1 MHTASLITAAAVR
14 PTSSPALG
22 KASRSRGRAD
32 IADRQYDRRTALE
45 TAHAL
50 NAAERSFTALVQGPA
65 PLTVDGTALGHGLP
79 ARPIDLLELRA
90 ILLHPATSC
99 DTRDHVW
106 RDLVTRARRHGAD
119 WIIGCV
125 GVALPGLKAVVRDRL
140 VYLNSDSEVG
150 TARVAGDLVT
160 AFFHALLRA
169 DLNRPKV
176 AQRLL
181 SQSAQNVVR
190 TYRPKVRAVP
200 VAPSTMAELDSSAS
214 STGGHP
220 EMLLDSAVRQGVITA
235 HDAEI
240 IAVTRLEKVPP
251 AELAERLDTSYEAL
265 MKRRRRAE
273 MRLVEA
279 VKDDGL
285 RDDIEYLMST
295 TGA

>member
-1 MHTASLITAAAVR
+1 MHTASVITAAVR
-14 PTSSPALG
+14 PTSGPAVG
-22 KASRSRGRAD
+22 KASRSRGRTD
-32 IADRQYDRRTALE
+32 IADRPCDRRTALE

-50 NAAERSFTALVQGPA
+50 TAAERSFAALVQGPA
-65 PLTVDGTALGHGLP
+65 PLTVDGAALGRGLP

-90 ILLHPATSC
+90 ILLHPATC
-99 DTRDHVW
+99 FDTRDHVW
-106 RDLVTRARRHGAD
+106 RDLVTQARRHGSD

-140 VYLNSDSEVG
+140 VHLDYDPEVG

-160 AFFHALLRA
+160 AFYHALLRV

-176 AQRLL
+176 AQRLV
-181 SQSAQNVVR
+181 SQSAQTVVR
-190 TYRPKVRAVP
+190 AYRPKVRTVP
-200 VAPSTMAELDSSAS
+200 VDPYTMAELDPSAA

-235 HDAEI
+235 QDAEI

-251 AELAERLDTSYEAL
+251 AELAERLGTSYTAL

-273 MRLVEA
+273 LRLVEA
-279 VKDDGL
+279 MRDEGL

-295 TGA
+295 TGV